1 MLQICNSRPMAPRGT
16 LPHIRASRCI
26 LPETDSMYMYNTIYI
41 LPERQIHCLQYVGH
55 SLHHCGEHSW
65 SERAWRRGLNP
76 AEDYQ
81 MNSAR
86 PEGHTQL
93 CNGLKRLNL
102 CVKQV
107 GWLCVFVCVIV
118 YMCMC
123 VCMSVC
129 L

>member
-16 LPHIRASRCI
+16 LPHIRASPMHFTRDR
-26 LPETDSMYMYNTIYI
+26 LYMYNTIYI

-93 CNGLKRLNL
+93 CKGLKRLNL

-107 GWLCVFVCVIV
+107 GRSCVFVCVIV
-118 YMCMC
+118 YLSMC

>member
-16 LPHIRASRCI
+16 LPHIGASPMHFTR
-26 LPETDSMYMYNTIYI
+26 DRFYMYNTIYI